1 MRILGFFAVLIATFV
16 LNGVALEHL
25 WNWFAVPLGLHVIN
39 FAWAIGLASVVT
51 LFENHSAKEIESF
64 GFGVFCCLGQP
75 LVVLVIGGIAHHF
88 I

>member
-39 FAWAIGLASVVT
+39 FAWAIGLASVV
-51 LFENHSAKEIESF
+51 
-64 GFGVFCCLGQP
+64 CCLGQP